1 MAAGSP
7 TTDSRR
13 QRLTRERIVAVA
25 LDKIERDGHESV
37 SLRSLARELDVTA
50 PAIYDHVE
58 NKAEVLGA
66 VATHGYLELIESFD
80 VDGEGAIDRCRQR
93 ARAYIAFAQR
103 RPELFRVMFMY
114 RPAAVNVESDNE
126 LSAATATFNR
136 GLDDIAEA
144 IADGDLVD
152 RDPVKLNL
160 TLWAAIHGVAQVALM
175 APPVAHQVADDV
187 IDAMFNGLRP

>member
-1 MAAGSP
+1 M
-7 TTDSRR
+7 
-13 QRLTRERIVAVA
+13 AVA

-66 VATHGYLELIESFD
+66 VATLGYLELTRSFD
-80 VDGEGAIDRCRQR
+80 VEGDRAIDRCRSR
-93 ARAYIAFAQR
+93 ARAYVTFAQR

-114 RPAAVNVESDNE
+114 RPAAVDVEADNE
-126 LSAATATFNR
+126 LSAASTTFDR
-136 GLDDIAEA
+136 GLEDITAA

-152 RDPVKLNL
+152 RDPVQLNL

-175 APPVAHQVADDV
+175 APPVADQVADDV
-187 IDAMFNGLRP
+187 IDAMLAGLRP